1 MIMREYDY
9 YTLQGPNAYGQETI
23 TDTPV
28 GKIKMAVYIASQGIQ
43 DSILYEGAQY
53 MGLTYNAEVRDTYV
67 IDYEGEKMKV
77 LYITP
82 QTARNAPNI
91 VYMARMG

>member
-9 YTLQGPNAYGQETI
+9 YTLQGPNAYGQEI
-23 TDTPV
+23 IADNPV
-28 GKIKMAVYIASQGIQ
+28 GKIKMAVYIVSQSVQ
-43 DSILYEGAQY
+43 NSILYEGAQY
-53 MGLTYNAEVRDTYV
+53 MGLTYAEVRDTYV

-82 QTARNAPNI
+82 QTARNTPKI